1 MSQKFYPG
9 SARNWSTLDT
19 VQLQFGSATATFTGN
34 RSIHT
39 PAEYS
44 YHCQSVNS
52 FQDPLLVKVNS
63 TGNSSNWRLNFV
75 DFQVQLHAFWMYPSV
90 FVCHYWI
97 VITDIVFSHL
107 DLSCAIDSGLWPGQF
122 RRFLLRQR
130 LRRLLLR
137 WDLDGAADYTDF
149 PVDFRVR
156 PADDREFKHNGSIWW
171 PKGSNDFSASV
182 RVTRSHS
189 SVH

>member
-52 FQDPLLVKVNS
+52 FQDPLLVMVNS
-63 TGNSSNWRLNFV
+63 TGNASNWRLNFV
-75 DFQVQLHAFWMYPSV
+75 DLQVQLHAFWMYPSV

-97 VITDIVFSHL
+97 VITDIVFFPFGFVLRYRFRALAWTIQEVSPTPVTAQASSPLGFGWGCWLHWF
-107 DLSCAIDSGLWPGQF
+107 SCWFSCTAC
-122 RRFLLRQR
+122 
-130 LRRLLLR
+130 R
-137 WDLDGAADYTDF
+137 W
-149 PVDFRVR
+149 
-156 PADDREFKHNGSIWW
+156 SWI
-171 PKGSNDFSASV
+171 
-182 RVTRSHS
+182 
-189 SVH
+189 